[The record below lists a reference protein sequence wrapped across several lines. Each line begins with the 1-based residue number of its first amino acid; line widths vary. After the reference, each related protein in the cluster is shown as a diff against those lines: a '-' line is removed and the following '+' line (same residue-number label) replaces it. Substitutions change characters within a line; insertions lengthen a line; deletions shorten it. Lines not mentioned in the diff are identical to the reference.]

1 MRYSLS
7 LGNGWRISNCGREE
21 QDHQRRKH
29 YPRYRK
35 EEEGKQL
42 HRELLPRTREEE
54 GNIVSNVTSRCWK
67 VMVFFCNNDVM
78 N

>member
-1 MRYSLS
+1 MD
-7 LGNGWRISNCGREE
+7 GEFQTVVEKE

-29 YPRYRK
+29 YPKYRK

-54 GNIVSNVTSRCWK
+54 GSIVSNVTSRCWK

-78 N
+78 NHTFQYSSP